1 MAAMLL
7 CTKVL
12 SFPLKSCL
20 VSQDMAR
27 FLYCRSKYSITP
39 AYKFHTLLM
48 LPKLATELRGA

>member
-1 MAAMLL
+1 MAATLL

-27 FLYCRSKYSITP
+27 FRYSITP
-39 AYKFHTLLM
+39 PYKFHTLLM
-48 LPKLATELRGA
+48 LPKQGAELRGA